1 MGDRIASLISENRM
15 KGFLEDFPPKCFV
28 VLLEDIKGFPA
39 HLEDTKMKR
48 NSKKEA
54 SVSDFWGGMA

>member
-1 MGDRIASLISENRM
+1 M